1 MSVALPAVFREQV
14 NTPLQTHVATGSMQ
28 PNINGILSHLQPI
41 MSQKLRSQSPINH
54 SEPIAGLTF
63 KRPYSAQDLSSQ
75 EPHAKKSRLEEPSVS
90 TGSRVSMPSMNFSES
105 QKQHSEQQ
113 QQHQHQQHQQHQEQ
127 QQATKSASS
136 RSHSC
141 NEANMSESTLKIT
154 LPSLNDALAGI
165 EAKNTQPPTV
175 SQDYFD
181 TYKPHDENW
190 RYGLLDS
197 IRKSKTSENSAYLQK
212 QHISATGS
220 NTGASS
226 CTSAST
232 AKPKLPSIQELNS
245 RERPLFDSRVG
256 NKGLPT
262 FPVRKVNFPYES
274 NYTYLNQTYMKD
286 VERYPEYLELAQ
298 SLVLLSRPPQPQ
310 TSPLV
315 YAYNS
320 RNGRTNPGLRIQ
332 TQPHLHVYQQHQH
345 AQHSHHAQYVYAQEA
360 QMNGAKTMVQ
370 HGLPTPQLATFNPAA
385 HQVAYSNGQGY
396 IPLPKSAPL
405 PSISQIAY
413 GTPDNSFEIKTLTP
427 TSDQDKMSS
436 ALASGNGSNARTRF
450 IPITPPSVK
459 NKTRLELMKSPSR
472 TAPSFPRMCIS
483 CGLDLSPCWRPSWS
497 PKEGQ
502 LCNSCGLRYKKT
514 AARCLNPQ
522 CRKIPAKGEW
532 SSMVSKGMALYDGV
546 EAYSC
551 LGCGYKVEAK

>member
-1 MSVALPAVFREQV
+1 MSVALPTVFREQV
-14 NTPLQTHVATGSMQ
+14 NTPLQTHAASAGPMQ
-28 PNINGILSHLQPI
+28 SNINGILSHLQPI
-41 MSQKLRSQSPINH
+41 MSQKLRSQSPMNQL
-54 SEPIAGLTF
+54 EGLPELALKRSYSARDTSLQESLA
-63 KRPYSAQDLSSQ
+63 KRPCLEDPSAPVTSNVG
-75 EPHAKKSRLEEPSVS
+75 A
-90 TGSRVSMPSMNFSES
+90 PSMAQLES
-105 QKQHSEQQ
+105 QNSPSEQKPE
-113 QQHQHQQHQQHQEQ
+113 QQHQQQPE
-127 QQATKSASS
+127 SAKRAIS
-136 RSHSC
+136 RSHSH
-141 NEANMSESTLKIT
+141 NEMNLSENVLKIT

-165 EAKNTQPPTV
+165 EAKSAQPPTV

-190 RYGLLDS
+190 RFGLLDS
-197 IRKSKTSENSAYLQK
+197 IRKSKTSENGASLQK
-212 QHISATGS
+212 QQITTSGLTSAT
-220 NTGASS
+220 SS
-226 CTSAST
+226 YTHNAATS
-232 AKPKLPSIQELNS
+232 KPKLPSIQELNS
-245 RERPLFDSRVG
+245 RERPLFDSRIG
-256 NKGLPT
+256 HKGLPS

-320 RNGRTNPGLRIQ
+320 RNNRTNPGLRIQ
-332 TQPHLHVYQQHQH
+332 TQTPLAAYQQHHHHQH
-345 AQHSHHAQYVYAQEA
+345 PQLSQYAYAQEA

-385 HQVAYSNGQGY
+385 HQVAYSNGIGY

-405 PSISQIAY
+405 PSLSHIAY
-413 GTPDNSFEIKTLTP
+413 GTPDNSFDIKTLTP
-427 TSDQDKMSS
+427 TCDQDKMSS
-436 ALASGNGSNARTRF
+436 ALANGNAPNARTRF

-472 TAPSFPRMCIS
+472 ATPSFPRMCIS

-514 AARCLNPQ
+514 AARCLNPL

>member
-1 MSVALPAVFREQV
+1 MSVALPTVFREQV
-14 NTPLQTHVATGSMQ
+14 NTPLQTHVASNPMQ

-41 MSQKLRSQSPINH
+41 MSQKLRSQSPMNH
-54 SEPIAGLTF
+54 SENVRDIAL
-63 KRPYSAQDLSSQ
+63 KRPYSAHEVSQQ
-75 EPHAKKSRLEEPSVS
+75 EPLVKRPRVGDSPASVTGRAIATSLEHSNSQTPLPEQQNDQHQLQKQSLESVESVS
-90 TGSRVSMPSMNFSES
+90 S
-105 QKQHSEQQ
+105 
-113 QQHQHQQHQQHQEQ
+113 
-127 QQATKSASS
+127 KSN
-136 RSHSC
+136 SHIGT
-141 NEANMSESTLKIT
+141 NPPDGTLKIT

-165 EAKNTQPPTV
+165 EAKNPQPPTV

-190 RYGLLDS
+190 RFGLLDS
-197 IRKSKTSENSAYLQK
+197 IRKSKTAENGAYLQK
-212 QHISATGS
+212 QQTNATGAASASTYSS
-220 NTGASS
+220 NTV
-226 CTSAST
+226 T

-245 RERPLFDSRVG
+245 RERPLFDSRIG
-256 NKGLPT
+256 NNGLPA

-320 RNGRTNPGLRIQ
+320 RNNRTNPGLRIQ
-332 TQPHLHVYQQHQH
+332 TQTHLHAYQQHTHPSH
-345 AQHSHHAQYVYAQEA
+345 AQHPQYVYAQEA

-370 HGLPTPQLATFNPAA
+370 HGLPTPQLATFNPTA
-385 HQVAYSNGQGY
+385 HQVAYNNGQGY

-405 PSISQIAY
+405 PSLSQIAY

-427 TSDQDKMSS
+427 TSDQDKLST
-436 ALASGNGSNARTRF
+436 ALASGNAPNARTRF

-472 TAPSFPRMCIS
+472 AAPSFPRMCIS